1 MPNELQVFALF
12 GNPVGH
18 SLSPLMHNA
27 ALTRMGIAGTYVPL
41 CIRDLPAAVTGLRG
55 MRIRGVSVTVPFKET
70 VIEHLDEIDG
80 DAGRIGA
87 VNTITNDDG
96 FLRGMNTD
104 WLGITAV
111 LREAMEIR
119 GKRFVIL
126 GAGGTARAALFAVL
140 AEGGRPFIVNRTL
153 ERARRLADEWRCHFC
168 GLEDIGRVQADCL
181 INTTSVGMAPHAGES
196 PVPAKIIGRF
206 PWVMDVVYTPLKTRL
221 LQEAERAGSVPLSG
235 LGMFVAQ
242 GAEQLRRWTGQEP
255 PYDYMFQVV
264 REQLTTGVA
273 GPVGGGS

>member
-1 MPNELQVFALF
+1 MANDLQIFALF

-18 SLSPLMHNA
+18 SLSPLMHHA
-27 ALTRMGIAGTYVPL
+27 ALARMGIAGMYVPL
-41 CIRDLPAAVTGLRG
+41 CVRDLPAAAMGIRG
-55 MRIRGVSVTVPFKET
+55 MGIRGVSVTVPFKEA
-70 VIEHLDEIDG
+70 VIDQLDEIDD

-96 FLRGMNTD
+96 VLRGTNTD

-111 LREAMEIR
+111 LREALDIR
-119 GKRFVIL
+119 GKRFAIL

-140 AEGGRPFIVNRTL
+140 AEGGKPFIVNRTI
-153 ERARRLADEWRCHFC
+153 ERARRLADTWRCPFC

-181 INTTSVGMAPHAGES
+181 INTTSVGMAPRDGES
-196 PVPAKIIGRF
+196 LVPADVVGRF

-221 LQEAERAGSVPLSG
+221 LQEAELAGSVPLSG

-242 GAEQLRRWTGQEP
+242 GAEQLRQWTGREAP
-255 PYDYMFQVV
+255 REYMREVV
-264 REQLTTGVA
+264 HARLAA
-273 GPVGGGS
+273 GEAQIRA